1 MPVSALSAYIHP
13 ITIGD
18 VHLENNVFLAPLAG
32 VTDLAFRILCKEQG
46 AGLVVSEMISAKGVH
61 YGGNG
66 SIELAHSDVREAPL
80 SVQIFGSEPD
90 LMAEAAL
97 RFQQSGAAMID
108 VNMGCPMRKI
118 TSNGEGSALM
128 QRPELIESIVRTI
141 RQAIKIPV
149 TVKLRRGFHKD
160 VENVTEC
167 ALAAQEGGA
176 SAVAVHG
183 RYREAYYTGS
193 CDRTCIAKVKNA
205 LHIPVIGNGDI
216 VSPEDAIGMFQE
228 TGCDAIMIGR
238 GALGN
243 PWIFREMLQGGGPPT
258 LSEKEEMIL
267 RHLDLAISFKGAEIG
282 VPEMRKHIAWYLK
295 GLYGSGKV
303 RDLICRA
310 NAREEMERLITH
322 YFREIEVR
330 G

>member
-1 MPVSALSAYIHP
+1 MSVSRLSSYIRP

-18 VHLENNVFLAPLAG
+18 VQLENNVFLAPLAG

-66 SIELAHSDVREAPL
+66 SIELARSDAQESPL

-97 RFQQSGAAMID
+97 RFQQSGAALID
-108 VNMGCPMRKI
+108 INMGCPMRKI
-118 TSNGEGSALM
+118 TGNGEGSALM
-128 QRPELIESIVRTI
+128 QRPELIEAIVH
-141 RQAIKIPV
+141 AICKVVTIPV
-149 TVKLRRGFHKD
+149 TVKLRRGFQKD
-160 VENVTEC
+160 VETVTEC
-167 ALAAQEGGA
+167 ALAAQAGGA
-176 SAVAVHG
+176 AAVAVHG
-183 RYREAYYTGS
+183 RYREEYYTGN
-193 CDRTCIAKVKNA
+193 CDRTCIAKVKKA

-216 VSPEDAIGMFQE
+216 VTSQDALRMFQE

-243 PWIFREMLQGGGPPT
+243 PWIFRELIRGGAAPS
-258 LSEKEEMIL
+258 LSEKEAMIL
-267 RHLDLAISFKGAEIG
+267 RHLDLAIAFKGAEIA
-282 VPEMRKHIAWYLK
+282 VPEMRKHVAWYLK
-295 GLYGSGKV
+295 GLYGSGKI
-303 RDLICRA
+303 RDKVCRA
-310 NAREEMERLITH
+310 NKKEEIETFITQ

-330 G
+330 T